1 VSVATIPTAPTLG
14 GRQPLLRALLLAAM
28 VIPLIAATV
37 VSSAV
42 PFETRFEAGFLW
54 MLCLIPAWMHL
65 SAISVSRRPIPFMPM
80 IGIIYGLYYA
90 LGAALGASNE
100 HYKIFLNPG
109 RDYDDAIFVA
119 LYGWL
124 AMGLG
129 YLGARMIVSQKAT
142 STPIEVAEVV
152 RRRYG
157 ALLMIAGLLLESYR
171 LVRQIP
177 IEIAGILKFVS
188 TLGWFGSGLLVTM
201 ATQRRLNFGYRLLTY
216 AGVAAFLLMAVG
228 SGSVANAAFYG
239 AVVFVSA
246 WIGLGRLKFSW
257 IVGAALGITLII
269 SLRGVSEQYRKVVW
283 IAGDGGGVVSRT
295 KLFFKLLHARVQS
308 DGVDGAVSKGFETS
322 AARSA
327 NLDLLADVIIRTP
340 REIPYWGGQTYL
352 SLVGSFVPRVLWPDK
367 PTKELGQAFGHRYGY
382 IGNSDTN
389 TALNLPILVE
399 FYANFGIA
407 GVIGGMFLVGL
418 IYFVLDRTVNSP
430 GQDSLHSLVGVVIL
444 IPLANI
450 ESDFSLGF
458 GGLILNGAALW
469 FVLRTI
475 RRSGMAN
482 GRTAPPLSGKLH
494 PFASHPRMN

>member
-228 SGSVANAAFYG
+228 TGSVANAAFYG

-327 NLDLLADVIIRTP
+327 NLDLLADVIIRPP

>member
-1 VSVATIPTAPTLG
+1 MTAGAMAASRGTG
-14 GRQPLLRALLLAAM
+14 HRQPLLRVLLTMVM

-37 VSSAV
+37 VMSPI
-42 PFETRFEAGFLW
+42 PFETRVEAGFLW
-54 MLCLIPAWMHL
+54 LLCLAPAWMHL
-65 SAISVSRRPIPFMPM
+65 SAAPEQRRPIPFLPM

-90 LGAALGASNE
+90 LGISLGAANQ

-109 RDYDDAIFVA
+109 RDYDDAVFVA

-124 AMGLG
+124 AMCVG
-129 YLGARMIVSQKAT
+129 YLGARLLVSSKAVT
-142 STPIEVAEVV
+142 ASFEVDEVI

-157 ALLMIAGLLLESYR
+157 ALLMTMGLLLESYR

-177 IEIAGILKFVS
+177 VEIAGILKFVS

-201 ATQRRLNFGYRLLTY
+201 ATQRRLNIPYRLFTY
-216 AGVAAFLLMAVG
+216 AGVSAFLLMAVA

-246 WIGLGRLKFSW
+246 WIGLGRLRISW

-269 SLRGVSEQYRKVVW
+269 TLRGVSEQYRKIVW
-283 IAGDGGGVVSRT
+283 IGGEGGNVASRT
-295 KLFFKLLHARVQS
+295 KLFFKLLNARVQT
-308 DGVDGAVSKGFETS
+308 DGVDGAISHGFETS
-322 AARSA
+322 AGRSA

-340 REIPYWGGQTYL
+340 REIPYWGGETYL
-352 SLVGSFVPRVLWPDK
+352 SLVGAFIPRIVWPDK

-382 IGNSDTN
+382 IGATDEN

-399 FYANFGIA
+399 FYANFGITGA
-407 GVIGGMFLVGL
+407 IAGMFLVGL
-418 IYFVLDRTVNSP
+418 IYFVLDRTVNNP

-458 GGLILNGAALW
+458 GGLILNGVALW
-469 FVLRTI
+469 LVLRTI
-475 RRSGMAN
+475 RRSAVRSDRSGSS
-482 GRTAPPLSGKLH
+482 LSGRLQ
-494 PFASHPRMN
+494 PLASNIRTN

>member
-1 VSVATIPTAPTLG
+1 
-14 GRQPLLRALLLAAM
+14 M

-228 SGSVANAAFYG
+228 TGSVANAAFYG

-494 PFASHPRMN
+494 LFASHPRMN

>member
-1 VSVATIPTAPTLG
+1 MLSSTQVSG
-14 GRQPLLRALLLAAM
+14 RRQPLLRALLAVVMTL
-28 VIPLIAATV
+28 PLIAA
-37 VSSAV
+37 SAVNSPV
-42 PFETRFEAGFLW
+42 PFETRVEAGFLW
-54 MLCLIPAWMHL
+54 MLCLAPAWMHL
-65 SAISVSRRPIPFMPM
+65 SAPPERRRPIPFLPM

-90 LGAALGASNE
+90 LGASLGASNQ
-100 HYKIFLNPG
+100 HYKILLNPA
-109 RDYDDAIFVA
+109 RDYDDAVFVA

-124 AMGLG
+124 AMVLG
-129 YLGARMIVSQKAT
+129 YLAARLLMSPKAAT
-142 STPIEVAEVV
+142 SPIEVSDVV

-177 IEIAGILKFVS
+177 VEVAGILKFVS
-188 TLGWFGSGLLVTM
+188 TLGWFGSGILVTM
-201 ATQRRLNFGYRLLTY
+201 ATRRRLNIPYRLLTFG
-216 AGVAAFLLMAVG
+216 GVAAFLLMAVG

-246 WIGLGRLKFSW
+246 WIGLGRLRLSW
-257 IVGAALGITLII
+257 MIGAALGITLII

-283 IAGDGGGVVSRT
+283 FAGEGGGVVSRT
-295 KLFFKLLHARVQS
+295 KLFFKLLDARVQS

-322 AARSA
+322 AGRSA

-382 IGNSDTN
+382 IGSSDTN

-407 GVIGGMFLVGL
+407 GVIAGMFLVGL
-418 IYFVLDRTVNSP
+418 IYFVLDRTVNNP

-482 GRTAPPLSGKLH
+482 NRAGPPLAGRLR
-494 PFASHPRMN
+494 PLASHPHTN

>member
-1 VSVATIPTAPTLG
+1 
-14 GRQPLLRALLLAAM
+14 M

-109 RDYDDAIFVA
+109 RDYEDAIFVA

-228 SGSVANAAFYG
+228 TGSVANAAFYG

>member
-1 VSVATIPTAPTLG
+1 
-14 GRQPLLRALLLAAM
+14 
-28 VIPLIAATV
+28 
-37 VSSAV
+37 
-42 PFETRFEAGFLW
+42 
-54 MLCLIPAWMHL
+54 
-65 SAISVSRRPIPFMPM
+65 
-80 IGIIYGLYYA
+80 
-90 LGAALGASNE
+90 
-100 HYKIFLNPG
+100 
-109 RDYDDAIFVA
+109 
-119 LYGWL
+119 
-124 AMGLG
+124 
-129 YLGARMIVSQKAT
+129 
-142 STPIEVAEVV
+142 
-152 RRRYG
+152 
-157 ALLMIAGLLLESYR
+157 LMIAGLLLESYR

-177 IEIAGILKFVS
+177 VEVAGILKFVS
-188 TLGWFGSGLLVTM
+188 TLGWFGSGILVTM
-201 ATQRRLNFGYRLLTY
+201 ATRRRLNIPYRLLTFG
-216 AGVAAFLLMAVG
+216 GVAAFLLMAVG

-246 WIGLGRLKFSW
+246 WIGLGRLRLSW

-283 IAGDGGGVVSRT
+283 FAGEGGGVVSRT
-295 KLFFKLLHARVQS
+295 KLFFKLLDARVQS

-322 AARSA
+322 AGRSA

-382 IGNSDTN
+382 IGSSDTN

-407 GVIGGMFLVGL
+407 GVIAGMFLVGL
-418 IYFVLDRTVNSP
+418 IYFVLDRTVNNP

-450 ESDFSLGF
+450 ESEFSLGF

-482 GRTAPPLSGKLH
+482 NRAGPPLAGRLR
-494 PFASHPRMN
+494 PLASHPHTN

>member
-1 VSVATIPTAPTLG
+1 
-14 GRQPLLRALLLAAM
+14 M

-228 SGSVANAAFYG
+228 TGSVANAAFYG

-494 PFASHPRMN
+494 PFASHPRTN